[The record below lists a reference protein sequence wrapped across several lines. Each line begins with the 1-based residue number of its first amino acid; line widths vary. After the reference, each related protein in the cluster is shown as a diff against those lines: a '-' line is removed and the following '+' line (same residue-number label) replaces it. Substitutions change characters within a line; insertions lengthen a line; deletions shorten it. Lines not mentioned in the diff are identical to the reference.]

1 MKKSAVVLLS
11 GGIDSTTL
19 LYYLRSIGWD
29 VRALSVFYGQRHSR
43 ELDSA
48 FRVCRAL
55 GVEHDTCFLDALKPL
70 LKGSS
75 QTDNVAVPEGHYAD
89 PVMRVTVVPNRN
101 MIMLAVAAATAISN
115 SAGFI
120 AYAAHAGDHA
130 VYPDCRPEFTAAMRN
145 VLSLCHYDGGVE
157 LLTPFVE
164 WSKAEVV
171 GNGLTLK
178 VPYELTYSCYTGNEK
193 HCGRCGTCV
202 ERLEAFSLNG
212 VVDPVEYEEGVR

>member
-1 MKKSAVVLLS
+1 MPNKKAVVLLR

-19 LYYLRSIGWD
+19 LYYLRSLNWE

-48 FRVCRAL
+48 FRICRQL
-55 GVEHDTCFLDALKPL
+55 GVEHDTCNLDALKPL

-115 SAGFI
+115 GASHV

-130 VYPDCRPEFTAAMRN
+130 VYPDCRPEFIRAMDGA
-145 VLSLCHYDGGVE
+145 LKLCHYDGGVS
-157 LLTPFVE
+157 LMNPFATIT
-164 WSKAEVV
+164 KAEIVRH
-171 GNGLTLK
+171 GLQLK
-178 VPYELTYSCYTGNEK
+178 VPYELTYSCYTGKEK
-193 HCGRCGTCV
+193 HCGRCGTCQ
-202 ERLEAFSLNG
+202 
-212 VVDPVEYEEGVR
+212 